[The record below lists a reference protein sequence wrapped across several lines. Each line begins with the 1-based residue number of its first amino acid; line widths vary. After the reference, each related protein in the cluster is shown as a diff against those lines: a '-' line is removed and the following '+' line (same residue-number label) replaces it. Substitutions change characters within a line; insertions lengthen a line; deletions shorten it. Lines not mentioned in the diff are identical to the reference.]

1 MISAKSLKANKIL
14 LVIVAIVGGSKF
26 SKDKVD
32 SREGE
37 DDVNDFHASVVDR
50 NVGGKQVQVTG
61 KEDDEEEE
69 LRK

>member
-1 MISAKSLKANKIL
+1 
-14 LVIVAIVGGSKF
+14 VGGSKF